1 MAFVSANKL
10 SVELRKK
17 KGTYSGK
24 VWGSFAEKPTRF
36 IGATLIGF
44 NLILVIYGLFW
55 SNFMSGVWRN
65 QIGDYSWNI
74 NNPYFHL
81 IIETTVATF

>member
-1 MAFVSANKL
+1 MDWIALLAILISILLIGFLSGVEMAFVSANKL

-44 NLILVIYGLFW
+44 NLIYW
-55 SNFMSGVWRN
+55 
-65 QIGDYSWNI
+65 
-74 NNPYFHL
+74 HL
-81 IIETTVATF
+81 YKLLKS